1 MDVDRDF
8 LFGMLAVQ
16 LGFVDVAALDQLL
29 RQPAAASATPL
40 LERLRQNGLITAAQQ
55 TELESRFDQM
65 QDPFSKTVAESN
77 PSGAADPSAAA
88 DPNPATHPSPATPP
102 SGSANSSRPAAVS
115 GFDET
120 IDSQV
125 DRPPTSGFDE
135 TLSTDNI
142 NSADATLR
150 DKYIELETVDWGS
163 DSRSR
168 YTLTREHGRGG
179 LGCVWLARDSI
190 MNREVALK
198 EVLPEISKL
207 KGRQKRLVREAQI
220 TGQLEHPN
228 IVPVYELSAEQG
240 GKNPFYTMRFL
251 RGKTL
256 GDRIRATI
264 KKQRKGTADP
274 LEQREL
280 LTAFVSICHA
290 IGYAHSRQIIHRDL
304 KPSNV
309 LLGDFGEVVV
319 VDWGLAKSIADPAD
333 KDVDMDKIVFTN
345 PDAYTCTPEGHAL
358 GTPAF
363 MAPEQARGQMSAT
376 DELTDI
382 YGLGSILFA
391 IMTGKS
397 PHVTTRPRKSKDSTR
412 DLLYRIC
419 TLPTPRIRSVVPSA
433 PAALDAICATAMARS
448 RADRYKSAEAL
459 ARDVQRWLADE
470 PVSVYQESTSER
482 MFRWLRRHRTV
493 TLAVTLIL
501 LVTSIAGVTV
511 ALVTHNAKTR
521 VATSLQ
527 AEHQAKGLALQQF
540 RRAQDAID
548 RSLSGVSEVMSAL
561 PGTDDL
567 RAELLRS
574 AADDYE
580 QLLRVDPTDSELR
593 REAARTRVRLADLRR
608 MMNDFSAAE
617 TQYRQAEQELKTLQ
631 GEFPDDPSW
640 SLDLAQVWS
649 KLALLYTAA
658 GQHTNA
664 EPVFAQAVQ
673 AYQQDYSDPALD
685 AEAQLRLAGTRV
697 NYAALLS
704 DQGKIGEA
712 EELLLTAEQE
722 FQTLLSIDAGNPRAH
737 ENSRVREGLAMSQR
751 DLANLL
757 QASGR
762 NQQATEKLRDA
773 IIEYQRLIAAD
784 PRHAA
789 YLEGLA
795 HARMQLAGAT
805 RLLGD
810 NSAPLRIY
818 QSSVDDYTTLLKRRP
833 GLPAYRESVAAGRVN
848 IAQMLY
854 KSTRSREAKV
864 QLDEA
869 AAELIDLAQ
878 QYPQV
883 PRYRSAKAQC
893 LITMAMVLRDLNED
907 QLTETAY
914 EGGTNE
920 FRWLVEDYPNVL
932 AYRGDVGI
940 SLMGWARAKEKAG
953 ASEAAE
959 VLYKE
964 SIRELTAVVE
974 QGIEQVGYRD
984 ALAWSHFYLSELL
997 ANEDK
1002 SEAAQT
1008 HWAQALSIREGL
1020 PKLPEFQRA
1029 LIRVLTET
1037 SLEHLRDPRRAVEL
1051 AEGLCEQVGHNPNFR
1066 YSLAVAYLADG
1077 DGANAEH
1084 EAAAAAQ
1091 LRGDSNPFDLF
1102 VLAIAEHHN
1111 GKADQAAKTLQRANE
1126 CMAENCPGRIELI
1139 AWKKR
1144 AEDLIA
1150 AER

>member
-1 MDVDRDF
+1 
-8 LFGMLAVQ
+8 MLAVQ
-16 LGFVDVAALDQLL
+16 LGFVEVTALDQLL
-29 RQPAAASATPL
+29 RQPTDASETPL
-40 LERLRQNGLITAAQQ
+40 LDRLRQNGLITAAQQ
-55 TELESRFDQM
+55 TELEAQFAQL
-65 QDPFSKTVAESN
+65 QDPFSQTVAEST
-77 PSGAADPSAAA
+77 
-88 DPNPATHPSPATPP
+88 PND
-102 SGSANSSRPAAVS
+102 SANSSQPAAVS

-125 DRPPTSGFDE
+125 ARPADSDLDATV
-135 TLSTDNI
+135 STDDVG
-142 NSADATLR
+142 SADVTRR
-150 DKYIELETVDWGS
+150 DKYIELETVDWGA

-179 LGCVWLARDSI
+179 LGCVWLARDSV

-198 EVLPEISKL
+198 EVLPEIAKSA
-207 KGRQKRLVREAQI
+207 GRQKRLIREAQI

-251 RGKTL
+251 RGTTL
-256 GDRIRATI
+256 GDRIRAMI
-264 KKQRKGTADP
+264 KKQKKGTADP

-319 VDWGLAKSIADPAD
+319 VDWGLAKSIAEPTD
-333 KDVDMDKIVFTN
+333 KDIDMDKVVFTN

-363 MAPEQARGQMSAT
+363 MAPEQARGQMSVT

-419 TLPTPRIRSVVPSA
+419 TQPTPRIRSVVPSA

-501 LVTSIAGVTV
+501 LVTSIAGITV

-548 RSLSGVSEVMSAL
+548 RSISGVSEVMSAL

-580 QLLRVDPTDSELR
+580 QLLQVDPTDSELR

-617 TQYRQAEQELKTLQ
+617 TQYRQAEQELQTMQ
-631 GEFPDDPSW
+631 SEFPEDPSW

-658 GQHTNA
+658 GQHSNA
-664 EPVFAQAVQ
+664 APVFAQAVQ

-697 NYAALLS
+697 NYAALLK
-704 DQGKIGEA
+704 DQGEFGKA

-722 FQTLLSIDAGNPRAH
+722 FQTLLSIDAGNPRVRDTP
-737 ENSRVREGLAMSQR
+737 RVREGLAMSHR
-751 DLANLL
+751 DLATLW

-762 NQQATEKLRDA
+762 NQQAIEKLRDA

-784 PRHAA
+784 PNNAA

-805 RLLGD
+805 RMLGD
-810 NSAPLRIY
+810 DSAPLRIY

-848 IAQMLY
+848 MAQMLY
-854 KSTRSREAKV
+854 KSARSREARV
-864 QLDEA
+864 LLEDA
-869 AAELIDLAQ
+869 AAELIELAQ

-920 FRWLVEDYPNVL
+920 LRWLVEDYPNVL

-953 ASEAAE
+953 AGEAAE

-964 SIRELTAVVE
+964 AIRELTAVVE
-974 QGIEQVGYRD
+974 QGLEPVGYRD
-984 ALAWSHFYLSELL
+984 ALAWAHFYLSELL
-997 ANEDK
+997 ASEDK
-1002 SEAAQT
+1002 LEAAQT
-1008 HWAQALSIREGL
+1008 HWAQARTIRDGL
-1020 PKLPEFQRA
+1020 PELPEFQRA

-1037 SLEHLRDPRRAVEL
+1037 SIEDSRDPQRAVEL
-1051 AEGLCEQVGHNPNFR
+1051 AQELCEQVGHNPNFH
-1066 YSLAVAYLADG
+1066 YSLAVAYLAAG
-1077 DGANAEH
+1077 DWANAEH
-1084 EAAAAAQ
+1084 QAAAAGQ

-1102 VLAIAEHHN
+1102 ALAIAQHHT
-1111 GKADQAAKTLQRANE
+1111 GKAAQAAETLQRASE
-1126 CMAENCPGRIELI
+1126 YIAENCPGRIELI

-1144 AEDLIA
+1144 AADLIGT
-1150 AER
+1150 ER